1 MKYPTNPIFFLIF
14 FALLTKCTELKA
26 PQINP
31 EIQKFFISNY
41 KFILSLK
48 KDYPASEIQDYEK
61 MYAIVK
67 NNAQPTT
74 TKRAA
79 LGVIT
84 ESLPEAQTPAQRV
97 DILKKRLQSFH
108 PEMETFVP
116 QTRLPIRPPGLPPAL
131 RGPKALR
138 KPSLAP
144 LPEYSKRL
152 RNPDGILLSRA
163 TRAYLQERARLSARA
178 RVLREGLVPPSVSAD
193 DVSVSGWSTGTHS
206 TMNADD
212 LEAALSRVTDVIATA
227 RQHDTAPPNS
237 PESSPRLLMPP
248 SSSPSARSRTGSQ
261 SSRSAFSTSRQ
272 LLLEDPRTEAERR
285 LSEAL
290 EMGDRIASHLP
301 DDKMVEFF
309 VTGETGSA
317 RLATQQDVAA
327 RRIQGI
333 ARKKLIGKTP
343 PRPMK
348 PATPPRPDLTLQK
361 IHNKVRGITE
371 TPAETLK
378 RLHNSV
384 RRPKQIR
391 KQAAS

>member
-1 MKYPTNPIFFLIF
+1 MKYPINPIFLLIF
-14 FALLTKCTELKA
+14 FALLAESAELKA

-41 KFILSLK
+41 RFILSLK

-61 MYAIVK
+61 MYAMVK

-84 ESLPEAQTPAQRV
+84 DSLPETQTPAGRI
-97 DILKKRLQSFH
+97 DILKRRLLSFH

-131 RGPKALR
+131 RGPKTLK
-138 KPSLAP
+138 KPSLVPPAGYSRKIKAP
-144 LPEYSKRL
+144 D
-152 RNPDGILLSRA
+152 NILLSRA
-163 TRAYLQERARLSARA
+163 SRAYLQERARLSARA
-178 RVLREGLVPPSVSAD
+178 RALREGLVPPSVPAD
-193 DVSVSGWSTGTHS
+193 DISVSGWSTGTHS

-212 LEAALSRVTDVIATA
+212 LKEAISRVTDVITTA
-227 RQHDTAPPNS
+227 RQHDSAPPNS

-248 SSSPSARSRTGSQ
+248 PSSPSARSRTGSQ
-261 SSRSAFSTSRQ
+261 RSRSAFSASRQ
-272 LLLEDPRTEAERR
+272 LLLKDPRTEAERR

-290 EMGDRIASHLP
+290 EMGDRVASHLP

-317 RLATQQDVAA
+317 RLATQQDGAA

-348 PATPPRPDLTLQK
+348 PATQPRPDLTLQR
-361 IHNKVRGITE
+361 IHNKVRGIAE
-371 TPAETLK
+371 TPAETIR